1 MEMKSWRENAEKIQK
16 SLLIKPLVF
25 ILLGGL
31 SFFLLGRESIAFLT
45 WWLLAGVLG
54 MVFMPVTGMLFS
66 GFDDKGWMFS
76 KMVGISIT
84 GFAAWFLV
92 SAKILKF
99 TTFSCIFVTVLC
111 SAGCAVLLY
120 MQSKKGLSCFA
131 WEETELIFWQEVLFF
146 LVFLM
151 WVYIAGFRPE
161 TSNSTEKF
169 MDYGF
174 MEAMMR
180 STTLPPKDIW
190 YSEGTINYYYG
201 GQYFAVFLSRLTGTK
216 PAITYNISRMLVA
229 AMAFSLPCSLTYQ
242 LFMDRQRAKGGKSRK
257 QFGALAGILAGIGV
271 GIAGNM
277 HHMVYGVILPLIQK
291 WKGEEVTGYWFPD
304 ATRYIG
310 HNPDVPT
317 DKTIHEFP
325 CYSFVLGDLHAHVVN
340 LMFVLLLIG
349 LLYAWMQKMQKE
361 KEEFAARGTK
371 EAVLLALKEPHIL
384 MASWLLGIYH
394 WTNFWDFVIYFV
406 VTGGVMLFTNIVLLQ
421 GKWSRIFLVTACQA
435 AEVIVISTAVILP
448 FTMQFE
454 TMVSGVALAQN
465 HSRLHQLAV
474 LWGLPA
480 VMVILF
486 IASLLWKQGKKN
498 VCVWMAEL
506 EGPDLFILILGLCA
520 LGLVFIPEVVY
531 VRDIYE
537 ATSARANTMFKLTY
551 QAFVM
556 FGICMGYILVKT
568 LVLYERSWT
577 RAVGTAGLV
586 CFLSTTGYF
595 GRAVDSWY
603 GNILDKSGYKGLNTT
618 AFLETEHTEDAAAIR
633 WLSRN
638 VEGQPVVLEANGDS
652 YTGYCRVSAMTGLPT
667 ILGWYVHEWLWR
679 SDVEDV
685 NQKSADVE
693 SIFTSDNDSLV
704 RSLLTQYEVSY
715 IFLGA
720 KEREKYGDRLNTDYL
735 KSLGEVV
742 FQDISSQT
750 CIVKLPQAA
759 GYGQ

>member
-1 MEMKSWRENAEKIQK
+1 MKNWKESG
-16 SLLIKPLVF
+16 IKMLQGAFAKVLVF
-25 ILLGGL
+25 MLLWGL

-54 MVFMPVTGMLFS
+54 MIFMPVTGRLFS
-66 GFDDKGWMFS
+66 GFDDRGWMFS
-76 KMVGISIT
+76 KMVGISVT
-84 GFAAWFLV
+84 GFMTWFLV

-99 TTFSCIFVTVLC
+99 TTFSCILVTVLC
-111 SAGCAVLLY
+111 GAGCAALLY
-120 MQSKKGLSCFA
+120 FESKKEITCFA
-131 WEETELIFWQEVLFF
+131 WKETDLIFWQEVLFF

-242 LFMDRQRAKGGKSRK
+242 LFMDRQRAAGRMPLKR
-257 QFGALAGILAGIGV
+257 FGALSGILAGIGV

-277 HHMVYGVILPLIQK
+277 HHMVYGVIQPLIQR

-349 LLYAWMQKMQKE
+349 ILYAWMQKVQRE
-361 KEEFAARGTK
+361 KDNAADTELK
-371 EAVLLALKEPHIL
+371 QAVFSGLKEPHIL
-384 MASWLLGIYH
+384 MAAWLLGIYH

-406 VTGGVMLFTNIVLLQ
+406 VTGGVVLFANIILFQ
-421 GKWSRIFLVTACQA
+421 GKWSTIFLVTACQA
-435 AEVIVISTAVILP
+435 VEVILVSTAVILP

-465 HSRLHQLAV
+465 HSRFYQLVV

-480 VMVILF
+480 VIVILF
-486 IASLLWKQGKKN
+486 IVSLLWKQGKKKLW
-498 VCVWMAEL
+498 VWMEEL
-506 EGPDLFILILGLCA
+506 AGPDLFILILGLCA

-537 ATSARANTMFKLTY
+537 ANSARANTMFKLTY
-551 QAFVM
+551 QAFIM

-568 LVLYERSWT
+568 LVLYQKIWT
-577 RAVGTAGLV
+577 RAAGTAGLI
-586 CFLSTTGYF
+586 CFLSTIGYF

-603 GNILDKSGYKGLNTT
+603 GDVWNKEGYKGLNTT
-618 AFLETEHTEDAAAIR
+618 AFLETEHAEDAAAIR
-633 WLSRN
+633 WLQQN

-667 ILGWYVHEWLWR
+667 VLGWYVHEWLWR
-679 SDVEDV
+679 SDVGDV

-693 SIFTSDNDSLV
+693 NIFTSDEDSLV
-704 RSLLTQYEVSY
+704 RSLLTQYDVSY

-720 KEREKYGDRLNTDYL
+720 KEREKYGDRLNTEYL

-750 CIVKLPQAA
+750 CIVKLL
-759 GYGQ
+759 